1 MVVELE
7 VNQTQIQRIIQS
19 KAFRT
24 SEVHRNLLQYLAEK
38 SLAGTAGS
46 LKEYTVGL
54 DVFAKPAS
62 YDPRQESV
70 VRMHAARLRQ
80 KLAEYYRTEGVD
92 DPVIVDLPKGGFK
105 VTFEA
110 REIAPEPVVA
120 LTEEAAPK
128 RGFSTPR
135 ILGALLVLALVCVA
149 VLGSELWRATTA
161 RVDRAPS
168 LSPELLQLWGPI
180 LNTNRPL
187 MICLAGANGSSE
199 VGTTDEA
206 GTTGAG
212 TASGAFLLGQ
222 FLAHRKDNV
231 LLTRGDQLAMPEVL
245 MDNVVFLGPVL
256 GNRQIEALSKGQ
268 PLVLE
273 PGGIRN
279 LSPRPGEPAFI
290 PDQPSGR
297 AGTQGSPG
305 SEETHALITHMPGLY
320 GNGDILYLSGN
331 QISST
336 LGAVRALTDPTL
348 ARALVS
354 KLKSPDGTLPRF
366 YQVVLRVQSMD
377 SMPIEISYLLH
388 RDLTPRSKGVA
399 DAK

>member
-7 VNQTQIQRIIQS
+7 ANQAQVQRIIQS

-38 SLAGTAGS
+38 SLSGTADS

-70 VRMHAARLRQ
+70 VRMHVARLRQ
-80 KLAEYYRTEGVD
+80 KLAEYYRTEGAD
-92 DPVIVDLPKGGFK
+92 DPVIVDVPKGGFR
-105 VTFEA
+105 VTFET
-110 REIAPEPVVA
+110 REIVPEPV
-120 LTEEAAPK
+120 AAPVTEAH
-128 RGFSTPR
+128 RGAERSHR
-135 ILGALLVLALVCVA
+135 KENILIGLLVGA
-149 VLGSELWRATTA
+149 VLCASAFGVELWREKPRAFRPVGSGHRSRGARTSATLGTDA
-161 RVDRAPS
+161 QQQPPADDLPGRFGWFGPDR
-168 LSPELLQLWGPI
+168 
-180 LNTNRPL
+180 
-187 MICLAGANGSSE
+187 
-199 VGTTDEA
+199 D
-206 GTTGAG
+206 

-231 LLTRGDQLAMPEVL
+231 LLTRSDQLAMPEVL
-245 MDNVVFLGPVL
+245 MDNVVFLGPVS

-290 PDQPSGR
+290 PDQSQTRPLG
-297 AGTQGSPG
+297 AEQTY
-305 SEETHALITHMPGLY
+305 ALISHVPGLY
-320 GNGDILYLSGN
+320 GKGDILYLSGN

-336 LGAVRALTDPTL
+336 LAAVRALTDPRS
-348 ARALVS
+348 RAS
-354 KLKSPDGTLPRF
+354 WSP
-366 YQVVLRVQSMD
+366 S
-377 SMPIEISYLLH
+377 
-388 RDLTPRSKGVA
+388 
-399 DAK
+399 

>member
-7 VNQTQIQRIIQS
+7 TNQTQVQRIIQS

-24 SEVHRNLLQYLAEK
+24 SEVHRNLLHYLAEK
-38 SLAGTAGS
+38 SLSGMADS

-70 VRMHAARLRQ
+70 VRMHVARLRQ
-80 KLAEYYRTEGVD
+80 KLAEYYRTEGAD
-92 DPVIVDLPKGGFK
+92 DPVIVDVPKGGFK

-110 REIAPEPVVA
+110 RETVPEPI
-120 LTEEAAPK
+120 AAPIADEVSRSGRDRRK
-128 RGFSTPR
+128 EN
-135 ILGALLVLALVCVA
+135 ILIGLLVGAVLCALVFGV
-149 VLGSELWRATTA
+149 ELWREKLAHTD
-161 RVDRAPS
+161 RVSAAVERGTPD
-168 LSPELLQLWGPI
+168 LQQLWGPI
-180 LNTNRPL
+180 LNSNRPL
-187 MICLAGANGSSE
+187 MICLAASNGAAG
-199 VGTTDEA
+199 A
-206 GTTGAG
+206 GTTGEG

-231 LLTRGDQLAMPEVL
+231 LLTRSDQLAMPEVL
-245 MDNVVFLGPVL
+245 MDNVVFLGPVS

-279 LSPRPGEPAFI
+279 LSPQPGEPTFI
-290 PDQPSGR
+290 PDQKP
-297 AGTQGSPG
+297 AAQSP
-305 SEETHALITHMPGLY
+305 EQTYALISHVPGLY
-320 GNGDILYLSGN
+320 GKGDILYLSGN

-336 LGAVRALTDPTL
+336 LAAVRALTDPTL

-354 KLKSPDGTLPRF
+354 KLKSPDGSVPRF
-366 YQVVLRVQSMD
+366 YQMVLRVQSMD
-377 SMPIEISYLLH
+377 SMPIEISYMFH
-388 RDLTPRSKGVA
+388 RDLGPRVPTP
-399 DAK
+399 